1 MRMTGMAMQVVRS
14 DGVLALYNGLSASLC
29 RQVSASAE
37 DWAYLCVCAHF
48 KVLQQGVLNGKGF
61 LTVWCHVHSSR

>member
-37 DWAYLCVCAHF
+37 DLAYLCFCAHF
-48 KVLQQGVLNGKGF
+48 KVLQ
-61 LTVWCHVHSSR
+61 